1 MSFFSTIT
9 TGTGV
14 AVTVAVLVTLPAN
27 STTGFV
33 CILPV
38 TSLTATLT
46 GVGVLEFTLRF
57 FELLPSFVSTIS
69 ELSLLSLTPPTLS
82 VDLTVSV
89 APLSATTVF
98 SSSEFLALLTLLEF
112 TLDLSV
118 FLLLELWTVFC
129 DDDDV
134 DDEPDLEL
142 ELAVFELEDDV
153 LLFDDDDFR
162 FADDDDVVDADD
174 DDAGI
179 AVDAFDAF

>member
-1 MSFFSTIT
+1 M
-9 TGTGV
+9 
-14 AVTVAVLVTLPAN
+14 
-27 STTGFV
+27 
-33 CILPV
+33 
-38 TSLTATLT
+38 
-46 GVGVLEFTLRF
+46 
-57 FELLPSFVSTIS
+57 
-69 ELSLLSLTPPTLS
+69 
-82 VDLTVSV
+82 
-89 APLSATTVF
+89 
-98 SSSEFLALLTLLEF
+98 
-112 TLDLSV
+112 

-179 AVDAFDAF
+179 AVDDAFDAF